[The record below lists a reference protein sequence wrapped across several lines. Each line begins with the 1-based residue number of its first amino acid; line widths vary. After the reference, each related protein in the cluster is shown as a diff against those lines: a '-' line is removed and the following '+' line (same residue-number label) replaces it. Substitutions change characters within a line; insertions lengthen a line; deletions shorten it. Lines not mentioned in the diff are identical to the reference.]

1 MSKEPDRNPRKAL
14 GKGLS
19 ALLPGRTTALTPHAP
34 KATESTPAAAAAAPA
49 VEVKAPEP
57 KPAEPPR
64 PPLPESFEE
73 FQNIPLSQIQAGEEQ
88 PRDAFDVEKLEE
100 LSLSIKS
107 NGLLQPIIVYR
118 DPKTKDRYRII
129 AGERRW
135 RAAAIAGLTEIPAL
149 VRTVDRERLLELS
162 LIENI
167 QREDLN
173 PIEIATAFHRLANQ
187 LGLSHEQIAERTGK
201 ERSTV
206 TNFLRLLKL
215 GPIAQVELKSGRIS
229 MGHARALL
237 NIQSE
242 SRQAQIVD
250 QIIEK
255 RLSVREVEAMVKKM
269 NEPPPPPQIIEKK
282 EDEDKVDPN
291 IRAALQEMEMALG
304 TRVKLIS
311 KSPAAG
317 RLEIEYYSKD
327 DLDRIYA
334 AIVKQ

>member
-1 MSKEPDRNPRKAL
+1 MNKEPDRNPRKVL

-19 ALLPGRTTALTPHAP
+19 ALLPGRNGSATPLVPKSAEAASVAEPIEP
-34 KATESTPAAAAAAPA
+34 KAPF
-49 VEVKAPEP
+49 PED
-57 KPAEPPR
+57 
-64 PPLPESFEE
+64 FEE
-73 FQNIPLSQIQAGEEQ
+73 FHSIPLDSIQAGEEQ
-88 PRDAFDVEKLEE
+88 PRDAFDLEKLEE
-100 LSLSIKS
+100 LSRSIKA

-118 DPKTKDRYRII
+118 DPKAKERYRIV

-135 RAAAIAGLTEIPAL
+135 RAATMAGLKEIPAL
-149 VRTVDRERLLELS
+149 VRSVDRDRLLELS

-173 PIEIATAFHRLANQ
+173 PIEIAAAFHRLSNQ

-215 GPIAQVELKSGRIS
+215 GAVAQIELKSGRIS

-237 NIQSE
+237 NVQNESE
-242 SRQAQIVD
+242 QGQLVE
-250 QIIEK
+250 QIIAK
-255 RLSVREVEAMVKKM
+255 RLSVREVEALVKKLS
-269 NEPPPPPQIIEKK
+269 ERPESPQVIDNKADQEKL
-282 EDEDKVDPN
+282 DPN

-304 TRVKLIS
+304 TRVKLIV
-311 KSPAAG
+311 KSPKAG

-327 DLDRIYA
+327 DLDRIYSV
-334 AIVKQ
+334 IVRQ

>member
-19 ALLPGRTTALTPHAP
+19 ALLPGRNATLTAHASKLTELA
-34 KATESTPAAAAAAPA
+34 PAAAA
-49 VEVKAPEP
+49 VEAKVVESRSAEP
-57 KPAEPPR
+57 K

-73 FQNIPLSQIQAGEEQ
+73 FQNIPLSHIQAGEEQ
-88 PRDAFDVEKLEE
+88 PRDAFDLEKLEE

-118 DPKTKDRYRII
+118 DPKAKGRYRII

-135 RAAAIAGLTEIPAL
+135 RAASIAGLTEIPAL
-149 VRTVDRERLLELS
+149 VRTVDRDRLLELS

-173 PIEIATAFHRLANQ
+173 PIEIATAFHRLSSQ

-215 GPIAQVELKSGRIS
+215 GPIAQIELKSGRIS

-237 NIQSE
+237 NIQNE

-255 RLSVREVEAMVKKM
+255 RLSVREVETLVKKI
-269 NEPPPPPQIIEKK
+269 NEPPPSPQIIDKK
-282 EDEDKVDPN
+282 GDEDKVDPN

-304 TRVKLIS
+304 TRVKLIA

-334 AIVKQ
+334 AIVKS

>member
-1 MSKEPDRNPRKAL
+1 MGKEPDRNPRKAL

-19 ALLPGRTTALTPHAP
+19 ALLPSRNAIPLPHTA
-34 KATESTPAAAAAAPA
+34 KSTEPAAAS
-49 VEVKAPEP
+49 
-57 KPAEPPR
+57 KPVAWR
-64 PPLPESFEE
+64 PPLPENFEE
-73 FQNIPLSQIQAGEEQ
+73 FQSIPLSQIQAGEEQ
-88 PRDAFDVEKLEE
+88 PRDAFDLEKLEE

-118 DPKTKDRYRII
+118 DPTAKSKYRII

-135 RAAAIAGLTEIPAL
+135 RAASMAGLVEIPAL
-149 VRTVDRERLLELS
+149 VRTVSKDRLLELS

-173 PIEIATAFHRLANQ
+173 PIEIAAAFSRLSTQ

-215 GPIAQVELKSGRIS
+215 GSVAQTELKAGRIS

-237 NIQSE
+237 NIQNE
-242 SRQAQIVD
+242 SQQAQIVD
-250 QIIEK
+250 QIIAK
-255 RLSVREVEAMVKKM
+255 RLSVREVEALIKKL
-269 NEPPPPPQIIEKK
+269 NEPSPSPQIIENK
-282 EDEDKVDPN
+282 EELEKIDPN

-304 TRVKLIS
+304 TRVKLIP

>member
-19 ALLPGRTTALTPHAP
+19 ALLPGRNTTLTPHAS
-34 KATESTPAAAAAAPA
+34 KLTEQAPAAAAAEAKA
-49 VEVKAPEP
+49 VEP
-57 KPAEPPR
+57 KPAEPK

-73 FQNIPLSQIQAGEEQ
+73 FQNIPLSYIKAGEEQ
-88 PRDAFDVEKLEE
+88 PRDAFDLEKLEE

-118 DPKTKDRYRII
+118 DPKAKNHYRII

-135 RAAAIAGLTEIPAL
+135 RAAGMAGLTEIPAL
-149 VRTVDRERLLELS
+149 VRTVDKDRLLELS

-173 PIEIATAFHRLANQ
+173 PIEIATAFHRLSSQ

-215 GPIAQVELKSGRIS
+215 GPVAQVELKSGRIS

-255 RLSVREVEAMVKKM
+255 RLSVREVETLVKKI
-269 NEPPPPPQIIEKK
+269 NEPPPPPQIVDTKG
-282 EDEDKVDPN
+282 DEDKVDPN

-334 AIVKQ
+334 AIVKS